1 MANNKV
7 MVRER
12 PDCDVCR
19 AEDQQTPA
27 LYSAKLPGWGGMC
40 WANLCQVHFDGLGCR
55 LGLGMGQ
62 ALVKDTRNRLP
73 VQEKIRLEDLVE
85 PLKEHAIGG
94 QHHEALQGAIVVDV
108 FVVALTPVEVMVLA
122 ALNNLEW

>member
-12 PDCDVCR
+12 QNCEVCR
-19 AEDQQTPA
+19 AEGQQTPA
-27 LYSAKLPGWGGMC
+27 LYDARIPGSGQWG
-40 WANLCQVHFDGLGCR
+40 NLCQVHFDGLGCR

-108 FVVALTPVEVMVLA
+108 FMVELTPVEVMVLA